1 MGTNME
7 TGHGSHLNWSGA
19 DSVSAATF
27 AVMAEAATDRKPV
40 SGWTHNF
47 YRYPARFSPRF
58 AAAAI
63 ACFSKP
69 DDIVADPYM
78 GGGTSIVEGVVA
90 GRHVVGNDLN
100 SLATFIT
107 KVKIT
112 PLTSSEVTVIKQ
124 WAATKIPGFTYHVP
138 ADQLVTFFDER

>member
-1 MGTNME
+1 MS
-7 TGHGSHLNWSGA
+7 TGHGSHPKLAGNLVLQG
-19 DSVSAATF
+19 TF
-27 AVMAEAATDRKPV
+27 AALAEAATDPKPV

-63 ACFSKP
+63 ECFSKP

-78 GGGTSIVEGVVA
+78 GGGTSIVEGVAA

-100 SLATFIT
+100 SLATLIT

-112 PLTSSEVTVIKQ
+112 
-124 WAATKIPGFTYHVP
+124 
-138 ADQLVTFFDER
+138 